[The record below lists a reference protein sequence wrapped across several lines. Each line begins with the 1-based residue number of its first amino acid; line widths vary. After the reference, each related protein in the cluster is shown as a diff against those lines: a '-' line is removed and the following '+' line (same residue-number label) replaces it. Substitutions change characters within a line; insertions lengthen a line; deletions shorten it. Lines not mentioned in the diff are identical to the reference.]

1 MGLQEITFVEE
12 KKRHQVIGPKRLLNS
27 KNKIQM
33 KMSKKGKHSA
43 TSKTKIS
50 YQ

>member
-1 MGLQEITFVEE
+1 MGLQEITFMEE

-33 KMSKKGKHSA
+33 KISKEGETFNHIKN
-43 TSKTKIS
+43 
-50 YQ
+50 